1 MQVLARETITTI
13 KDPRIIEA
21 RELNSATGR
30 TRRQKCLLEGIESIQ
45 WALEAHLSVEHVFY
59 HNALQNDA
67 FLTALHER
75 HVPCYAVSEG
85 ILKKISDT
93 SYLIPYIGVAHQPQS
108 RLQNAAIDD
117 IVVVL
122 DHVLD
127 HGNLGTI
134 IRTASAFGVQNI
146 VSTSSELDLYFK
158 KVVSA
163 SRGKVFAMNV
173 QSFQSGPAAVA
184 ALKQKGYQV
193 IATSPYA
200 KMLQALAPL
209 QAKPI
214 ALVVGNETE
223 GVSDEVM
230 QQADIVVQIPM
241 SGAMES
247 LNVGVATG
255 ISLYELKFRLVLTML
270 THYIR
275 ATFGREVNV
284 TARMLLMAFD
294 ARLRKVSDLNGWQVL
309 LLMMLES
316 DPTTTPEQIGK
327 ELAQELAI
335 YGQELEAL
343 LQPLF
348 EKRYVQHV
356 QSNDEQKLQL
366 THEGKLALAHLWNV
380 VEAFDHQLLADFS
393 DGEKKQFID
402 FLQRVQAN
410 CAAIIKE

>member
-1 MQVLARETITTI
+1 MLTRETITTI
-13 KDPRIIEA
+13 KDPRIVEA

-59 HNALQNDA
+59 HNALQNDT

-75 HVPCYAVSEG
+75 HVPCYALSEG

-108 RLQNAAIDD
+108 RLQNAAIGD

-163 SRGKVFAMNV
+163 SRGKVFTMNV
-173 QSFQSGPAAVA
+173 QSFQSGPAAIA

-255 ISLYELKFRLVLTML
+255 ISLYELKFRLVFTML
-270 THYIR
+270 THSIR
-275 ATFGREVNV
+275 ATSGWEINA
-284 TARMLLMAFD
+284 TARMMMAAFD
-294 ARLRKVSDLNGWQVL
+294 ARLKKVSDLNGWQVL
-309 LLMMLES
+309 LLMMLEC
-316 DPTTTPEQIGK
+316 DPTTTPQQIGK
-327 ELAQELAI
+327 ELALSD
-335 YGQELEAL
+335 QELETL

-348 EKRYVQHV
+348 EKGYVQPV
-356 QSNDEQKLQL
+356 QPDDRQKLQL
-366 THEGKLALAHLWNV
+366 THEGKLTLAHLWNV
-380 VEAFDHQLLADFS
+380 VEAFDQQILADFS
-393 DGEKKQFID
+393 DSEKKQFTD
-402 FLQRVQAN
+402 FLRRVQAN
-410 CAAIIKE
+410 CAAIIEE